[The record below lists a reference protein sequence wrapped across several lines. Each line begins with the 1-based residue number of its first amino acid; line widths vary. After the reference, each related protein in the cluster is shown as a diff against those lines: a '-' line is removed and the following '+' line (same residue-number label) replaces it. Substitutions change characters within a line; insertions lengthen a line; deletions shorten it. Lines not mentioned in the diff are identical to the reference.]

1 LDADLTLGQIAARLE
16 LPLSDAQL
24 SALARFGDL
33 LLRWNAAYNLTAVRR
48 ADEVLSLHLADCLA
62 VVPAL
67 QRHRPRGR
75 LLDVG
80 SGGGLPGAVIAIAA
94 PGWNVFCVDSV
105 GKKTAFIRDVAG
117 VLQLTNL
124 EAVHSRV
131 EALRSGSFDVI
142 TSRAFSS
149 LETFTRQTQA
159 LLAPGGVWMAMKGK
173 VPHDEIAGLH
183 GTLDVFH
190 VEPLNVPGL
199 NAQRCLVWM
208 SPNR

>member
-1 LDADLTLGQIAARLE
+1 VDAPLTLGGIAARLE
-16 LPLSDAQL
+16 LSLSVAQL

-67 QRHRPRGR
+67 QRHIALGR

-80 SGGGLPGAVIAIAA
+80 SGGGLPGAVIAIVA
-94 PGWNVFCVDSV
+94 PDWQVLCVDSV
-105 GKKTAFIRDVAG
+105 GKKAAFIRDVAG
-117 VLQLTNL
+117 VLELKNL

-131 EALRSGSFDVI
+131 EGLRSRSFDVI
-142 TSRAFSS
+142 TSRAFST
-149 LETFTRQTQA
+149 LDALVRQTQA

-173 VPHDEIAGLH
+173 VPHEEIDGLH
-183 GTLDVFH
+183 GAIDVFH

-199 NAQRCLVWM
+199 NADRCLVWM
-208 SPNR
+208 RPKR